1 MRGVARETRKVKDHA
16 VTSNSGSPRGSGC
29 PAVAGEPIHPHA
41 GIHQVNPQWRCGD
54 CRGVVAFECIRP
66 LSLAVPGS
74 RRNFTGAVEQVSQSL
89 KMSHHMYQ
97 PDAAGLLPQGVILKS
112 KLIIAVG
119 ITLSLSAFA
128 QTNSQNL
135 TIEPMST
142 TTPTFRVTVISRSVQ
157 AVNYQHR
164 SGSSKLDFAGTD
176 LMPSANGVAEINSKR
191 GSIAIEAE
199 FGDLQK
205 PTTFGN
211 EYLTYVLWAISP
223 EGRAVNLGEVLLGGN
238 RRSKLNVTTDLQ
250 AFALVVT
257 AEPYYAVRQPSNVVV
272 LEETKGTTEAV
283 NAKYELMERGGY
295 IPTGYKFDPVILN
308 AKLPLEFFEA
318 RNALRIAESEGA
330 QQYAS
335 DSYQHAVQLMNRAD
349 SEATSK
355 HIDKKPLIATSREAV
370 QTAEDARAIAV
381 KKMDDVRLANERQ
394 DSMDAQA
401 NSLAQADEATRRKEQ
416 AESDTAKAQAA
427 KSQAEADAVNAQA
440 ASAQAQADA
449 AKARNEAADAQA
461 ATAKAQSDMAANQA
475 SSATAISAAQAD
487 ADQSRADTLKAQQA
501 AQQAENDK
509 AAMRT
514 KLSEQLNSILQTR
527 DTARGLIVSM
537 SDVLFDTGKYSLKP
551 GAREKLAKV
560 AGILLA
566 YPGLNIEV
574 GGYTDNVGGDAMNQ
588 TLSENRAGSVRDY
601 LVQQGVSSSSVS
613 SKGFG
618 NSLPVASNDNSAGRQ
633 QNRRVELLVSGE
645 AIGHPVNATTGSLH

>member
-1 MRGVARETRKVKDHA
+1 MKTL
-16 VTSNSGSPRGSGC
+16 
-29 PAVAGEPIHPHA
+29 
-41 GIHQVNPQWRCGD
+41 W
-54 CRGVVAFECIRP
+54 
-66 LSLAVPGS
+66 L
-74 RRNFTGAVEQVSQSL
+74 
-89 KMSHHMYQ
+89 
-97 PDAAGLLPQGVILKS
+97 
-112 KLIIAVG
+112 AVG
-119 ITLSLSAFA
+119 ITLGLSAFA
-128 QTNSQNL
+128 QTNSQTTADVERMN
-135 TIEPMST
+135 

-176 LMPSANGVAEINSKR
+176 LMPSASGVAEINSKR

-199 FGDLQK
+199 FGNLQK

-238 RRSKLNVTTDLQ
+238 HRSKLNVTTDLQ
-250 AFALVVT
+250 AFALIVT
-257 AEPYYAVRQPSNVVV
+257 AEPYYAVRQPSNAVILENVVR
-272 LEETKGTTEAV
+272 EETKGTTEAV

-295 IPTGYKFDPVILN
+295 IPTGYKFDPVVLN

-318 RNALRIAESEGA
+318 RNALRIAQSEGA
-330 QQYAS
+330 EQYAS
-335 DSYQHAVQLMNRAD
+335 DSYQHAVQLMNNAD

-355 HIDKKPLIATSREAV
+355 HIDRKPLIAISREAV

-394 DSMDAQA
+394 DSAD
-401 NSLAQADEATRRKEQ
+401 SLARTQGQAEEATRRKEQ

-427 KSQAEADAVNAQA
+427 KAQAEADSANARN
-440 ASAQAQADA
+440 DA
-449 AKARNEAADAQA
+449 AAAQA
-461 ATAKAQSDMAANQA
+461 ATAKAQSDMAVSQA
-475 SSATAISAAQAD
+475 SSATALSAAQAD
-487 ADQSRADTLKAQQA
+487 ADQSRADSLKAQQA
-501 AQQAENDK
+501 AQQADTDK
-509 AAMRT
+509 AAMRA

-537 SDVLFDTGKYSLKP
+537 SDVLFDTGQYSLKP

-566 YPGLNIEV
+566 YPGLNVEV

-588 TLSENRAGSVRDY
+588 TLSENRASSVRNY
-601 LVQQGVSSSSVS
+601 LVQEGVSTNSVS
-613 SKGFG
+613 SRGFG

-633 QNRRVELLVSGE
+633 QNRRVELLVSGD
-645 AIGHPVNATTGSLH
+645 AIGNPVNATTGSLR